1 MNTLAIR
8 RLKAFGTQIQAVAD
22 RDLKLLRI
30 IEQTLD
36 VLDVHCGVLRQ
47 LNQAADQFIV
57 QLHHSDLSFAGV
69 DADLVRLFEGA
80 RDSVAQAYDRWAAKH
95 LCAVNAPEL
104 HEEDGVVEGYAYLL
118 SEVADL
124 HDKLNTLAWII
135 REQEAEQDKAVPGT
149 FSNAED
155 LFASMG
161 V

>member
-1 MNTLAIR
+1 MNTLAVR
-8 RLKAFGTQIQAVAD
+8 KLKAFGTQIRDVAN
-22 RDLKLLRI
+22 RDLGLLRI

-36 VLDVHCGVLRQ
+36 MLDVHCGQLRQ
-47 LNQAADQFIV
+47 LNQDADQFIA
-57 QLHHSDLSFAGV
+57 QLHVTDLSFVGA

-80 RDSVAQAYDRWAAKH
+80 RDSVAKAYDIWSAKH

-104 HEEDGVVEGYAYLL
+104 SDDDGVVEGYAYLL

-135 REQEAEQDKAVPGT
+135 REQEAEQDKAMPGV
-149 FSNAED
+149 FSNVDE
-155 LFASMG
+155 LFSSMG